1 MNSNH
6 FHQTKDRKAIMLV
19 YSEERIRLK
28 KEEEKARENLKE
40 LKEVIAD
47 VAAKVGVVAVSTA
60 RLEEAIEDFANALAT
75 VPEEEAEEG
84 WDILEVLS
92 MTVPD
97 LTTIDIDI
105 TEEMRERI
113 RAYYDEVEGRLSSD
127 SGIQESSDEENGEAE
142 E

>member
-1 MNSNH
+1 
-6 FHQTKDRKAIMLV
+6 MLV

-92 MTVPD
+92 MTVPY
-97 LTTIDIDI
+97 LTTVDMDI

-113 RAYYDEVEGRLSSD
+113 RAHYDEVEGRSSSD
-127 SGIQESSDEENGEAE
+127 SGIQESSDEENGGAE